1 MRRIQAT
8 FHLLHHATSSWHL
21 PPPQSHTAAKRAFK
35 NINQIMSVP
44 CRNRLGLPVA
54 LRLNSRFL
62 AQADTT
68 LLRDPSWRVLVRTPG
83 PQIPRLLQLPDHVPF
98 LDFFYHGSWHS
109 HHSSRRTRVP
119 KETVREPQGLQ
130 QPLLPS
136 PHCLASNTVP
146 FKALSPPGVTSVLPL
161 PPRPWFALS
170 SLLHPHHLPR
180 HRANVCSMK
189 ERGSQLGLCNQ
200 SPRLGG

>member
-1 MRRIQAT
+1 MEVSCPHET
-8 FHLLHHATSSWHL
+8 HPGHFPSPPSHHPTSSWHL

-68 LLRDPSWRVLVRTPG
+68 LLRDPSRCVLVSTPG
-83 PQIPRLLQLPDHVPF
+83 PQIPQLLQLPDHVPF
-98 LDFFYHGSWHS
+98 LDFFYHGSRHS

-136 PHCLASNTVP
+136 PHRLASNTVP
-146 FKALSPPGVTSVLPL
+146 FKALSPPGVTSVLPP
-161 PPRPWFALS
+161 PPRPSSAPS
-170 SLLHPHHLPR
+170 SLLHPHHMPR
-180 HRANVCSMK
+180 H
-189 ERGSQLGLCNQ
+189 
-200 SPRLGG
+200 